1 LHIHAFKILSC
12 IIYNTVTTILLLS
25 SGAVAQV
32 KAYVH
37 IIWKYDGNNYVQ
49 VPGALEHIAVG
60 ADGSVWGLN
69 SNTYT
74 DNIYKWDGNNFQ
86 QFPGALEHIAV
97 GADGSVWGLD
107 SGGLIYKYDG
117 NNFVKVPV
125 VADQISVGNKDNV
138 WGVVTPSS

>member
-1 LHIHAFKILSC
+1 MHIHAFKIISC

-25 SGAVAQV
+25 SGAAAQV

-60 ADGSVWGLN
+60 ADGTVWGLN
-69 SNTYT
+69 
-74 DNIYKWDGNNFQ
+74 
-86 QFPGALEHIAV
+86 
-97 GADGSVWGLD
+97 